1 MFNKFYAKLKDIVNF
16 AFNLGENISKPK
28 VVRKVLIS
36 LPERFHAKIT
46 AIKKSKDIDKI
57 PLTELVGNLQTYEL
71 DLTRIGKASKS
82 KSMALKAKSNEI
94 DESFDDEDSKM
105 NSYITRQLKKF
116 MRMPMRKDLIKT
128 ESNLVLFNLRA
139 KTEERR
145 ILRLAVSTL
154 FSLDQSAL
162 DVKVLDT

>member
-1 MFNKFYAKLKDIVNF
+1 
-16 AFNLGENISKPK
+16 
-28 VVRKVLIS
+28 
-36 LPERFHAKIT
+36 
-46 AIKKSKDIDKI
+46 
-57 PLTELVGNLQTYEL
+57 
-71 DLTRIGKASKS
+71 
-82 KSMALKAKSNEI
+82 MALKAKSNEI

-139 KTEERR
+139 KTEEKR

>member
-1 MFNKFYAKLKDIVNF
+1 
-16 AFNLGENISKPK
+16 
-28 VVRKVLIS
+28 
-36 LPERFHAKIT
+36 
-46 AIKKSKDIDKI
+46 
-57 PLTELVGNLQTYEL
+57 
-71 DLTRIGKASKS
+71 
-82 KSMALKAKSNEI
+82 MALKAKSNET

-145 ILRLAVSTL
+145 ILRLAVNTL

>member
-1 MFNKFYAKLKDIVNF
+1 
-16 AFNLGENISKPK
+16 
-28 VVRKVLIS
+28 
-36 LPERFHAKIT
+36 
-46 AIKKSKDIDKI
+46 
-57 PLTELVGNLQTYEL
+57 
-71 DLTRIGKASKS
+71 
-82 KSMALKAKSNEI
+82 MALKAKSNET